1 MTDRFLVVSADAHGT
16 PPPAAVAEYLDP
28 EFRPWLQQ
36 YQAETEERD
45 PKIAFLRPTQ
55 EQLDL
60 IDKDHLFEQ
69 GAHLGWDI
77 DSRLGQMDREGIAAE
92 ILLDSTNAATPP
104 FFHAGNNVYPPEVRL
119 AGSRMYHR
127 WAAELMAA
135 SRGRI
140 FGTAHPGPCLDMDQ
154 TTKDLRWLAANGFRA
169 VYVPGI
175 LADPTLPAL
184 YDDYYEPFWMTCTEL
199 GLVLMV
205 HAGHGRPQGELLPF
219 VDQVRAFAGDGA
231 TPEQLQSVWKA
242 GLVPD
247 SPFAP
252 STVPQQV
259 LWQLMVGGIFDRYPS
274 LTLAFTEVRAD
285 WVPAT
290 LAFLDARFESGD
302 TPLAQPP
309 SYYWESN
316 CWAGVSSI
324 KRSEVRLRHQIGI
337 HKLMFGRD
345 YPHSEGTWPN
355 TFDWLRDALQGV
367 PENEVRSILGENAV
381 RCYSLDGAALTRIAE
396 RIGPRPEDILGDNG
410 RVDPA
415 LIANFEQRA
424 GYERSFEDVDTDR
437 LAEDLFSRTVLPGA
451 R

>member
-1 MTDRFLVVSADAHGT
+1 VTDRLLVVSADAHGT
-16 PPPAAVAEYLDP
+16 PPPAAVAEYLDS

-36 YQAETEERD
+36 YQAETEERE
-45 PKIAFLRPTQ
+45 PKLAFLRPTQ

-60 IDKDHLFEQ
+60 IDKEHLFER

-77 DSRLGQMDREGIAAE
+77 DSRLEQMDREGVAAE
-92 ILLDSTNAATPP
+92 ILLDSTTAATPP

-119 AGSRMYHR
+119 AGTRMYHR
-127 WAAELMAA
+127 WAADLIA
-135 SRGRI
+135 SSGGRI

-154 TTKDLRWLAANGFRA
+154 TTKDLRWLAQNGFRS

-175 LADPTLPAL
+175 LADPALPAL
-184 YDDYYEPFWMTCTEL
+184 VDEYYEPFWMTCAEL

-219 VDQVRAFAGDGA
+219 VDRLRAFAGDGA
-231 TPEQLQSVWKA
+231 TPERLQSVWKA
-242 GLVPD
+242 GLIPD

-259 LWQLMVGGIFDRYPS
+259 LWQLMVGGVFDRYPN

-290 LAFLDARFESGD
+290 LAFLDACFESGD

-309 SYYWESN
+309 SRYWESN
-316 CWAGVSSI
+316 CMAGVSSI
-324 KRSEVRLRHQIGI
+324 KRSEVRLRHQIGV

-355 TFDWLRDALQGV
+355 TVDWLRDALRGV
-367 PENEVRSILGENAV
+367 PEAEARLILGENAV
-381 RCYSLDGAALTRIAE
+381 RCYSLDGLALARIAE
-396 RIGPRPEDILGDNG
+396 RIGPRPGDILEGG
-410 RVDPA
+410 PSVDPA
-415 LIANFEQRA
+415 LIENFEWRA
-424 GYERSFEDVDTDR
+424 GYERTFENVDTAK
-437 LAEDLFSRTVLPGA
+437 LEEDLFSATGLPGP

>member
-169 VYVPGI
+169 VVR
-175 LADPTLPAL
+175 ARDP
-184 YDDYYEPFWMTCTEL
+184 
-199 GLVLMV
+199 
-205 HAGHGRPQGELLPF
+205 GRPDLTGTVRRLLRTFLDDVYRTWPGAYRPRGARTASGRATALRRPGPGLCRRRRHTGAAPVGLESRSCSRLAVRTQHRASAGALAIDGRRNIRSISQPHPRLHGGQGRLGTRHPRLPRCPLRKRRHATCSASELLLG
-219 VDQVRAFAGDGA
+219 VKLLGRSVLDQAIRS
-231 TPEQLQSVWKA
+231 T
-242 GLVPD
+242 
-247 SPFAP
+247 AP
-252 STVPQQV
+252 S
-259 LWQLMVGGIFDRYPS
+259 S
-274 LTLAFTEVRAD
+274 KLAST
-285 WVPAT
+285 
-290 LAFLDARFESGD
+290 
-302 TPLAQPP
+302 
-309 SYYWESN
+309 N
-316 CWAGVSSI
+316 
-324 KRSEVRLRHQIGI
+324 
-337 HKLMFGRD
+337 
-345 YPHSEGTWPN
+345 
-355 TFDWLRDALQGV
+355 
-367 PENEVRSILGENAV
+367 
-381 RCYSLDGAALTRIAE
+381 
-396 RIGPRPEDILGDNG
+396 
-410 RVDPA
+410 
-415 LIANFEQRA
+415 
-424 GYERSFEDVDTDR
+424 
-437 LAEDLFSRTVLPGA
+437 
-451 R
+451 